1 MTLRNLRFKF
11 RFFTPFSES
20 DILYTVEEFKEDQMY
35 KISTL
40 NKISP
45 VGLAR
50 LNDKY
55 EISKDVDQ
63 AVGILLRSQN
73 LHEMEFSNELLGI
86 ARAGAG
92 VNNIPLDRCA
102 ENGIVVFN
110 TPGANA
116 NAVKELVI
124 AGMLIGARN
133 LNYAMNWAAELSENV
148 SKEVEKGKGQFAGS
162 EIMGKTLGVI
172 GLGSIGVLVA
182 NAAVNLGM
190 NVVGYDP
197 FFGVKSALS
206 LSSCITVT
214 DDLNVLLGQSD
225 FVTMH
230 MPATDKTAKMVNKKL
245 FDKMKEGTI
254 LLNFSRDKLV
264 DEEDLL
270 SAIEA
275 GKVAKYISDFPNDN
289 TVGKDNI
296 VLIPHLGAS
305 TKEAEDNCATM
316 AVLQLMDYIEN
327 GNITNSVNFPSC
339 NLGVIPAGKQRIS
352 ILAKSDVETSSD
364 EIVNLLKEASI
375 KILNMSVQSNN
386 HYKSILIDIENDNL
400 TQNELDSIISHK
412 NIVKIRLLK
421 G

>member
-1 MTLRNLRFKF
+1 
-11 RFFTPFSES
+11 
-20 DILYTVEEFKEDQMY
+20 MY

-55 EISKDVDQ
+55 GISKDVDQ

-206 LSSCITVT
+206 LSSYITVT

-245 FDKMKEGTI
+245 FAKMKEGTI

-352 ILAKSDVETSSD
+352 ILAKSDAETSSD

-400 TQNELDSIISHK
+400 TQNEFDSIISHK
-412 NIVKIRLLK
+412 NVVKVRLLK

>member
-1 MTLRNLRFKF
+1 
-11 RFFTPFSES
+11 
-20 DILYTVEEFKEDQMY
+20 MY

-92 VNNIPLDRCA
+92 VNNIPLDRCT

-245 FDKMKEGTI
+245 FAKMKEGTI

-264 DEEDLL
+264 DEENLL
-270 SAIEA
+270 SAIET

>member
-1 MTLRNLRFKF
+1 
-11 RFFTPFSES
+11 
-20 DILYTVEEFKEDQMY
+20 MY

>member
-1 MTLRNLRFKF
+1 
-11 RFFTPFSES
+11 
-20 DILYTVEEFKEDQMY
+20 
-35 KISTL
+35 
-40 NKISP
+40 
-45 VGLAR
+45 
-50 LNDKY
+50 
-55 EISKDVDQ
+55 
-63 AVGILLRSQN
+63 
-73 LHEMEFSNELLGI
+73 
-86 ARAGAG
+86 
-92 VNNIPLDRCA
+92 
-102 ENGIVVFN
+102 
-110 TPGANA
+110 
-116 NAVKELVI
+116 
-124 AGMLIGARN
+124 
-133 LNYAMNWAAELSENV
+133 
-148 SKEVEKGKGQFAGS
+148 
-162 EIMGKTLGVI
+162 
-172 GLGSIGVLVA
+172 
-182 NAAVNLGM
+182 
-190 NVVGYDP
+190 
-197 FFGVKSALS
+197 
-206 LSSCITVT
+206 
-214 DDLNVLLGQSD
+214 
-225 FVTMH
+225 
-230 MPATDKTAKMVNKKL
+230 
-245 FDKMKEGTI
+245 MKEGTI

-270 SAIEA
+270 SAIET

-352 ILAKSDVETSSD
+352 ILAKSDAETSSD

-412 NIVKIRLLK
+412 NIVKVRLLK

>member
-1 MTLRNLRFKF
+1 
-11 RFFTPFSES
+11 
-20 DILYTVEEFKEDQMY
+20 MY

-172 GLGSIGVLVA
+172 GLGSIGALVA

-197 FFGVKSALS
+197 FFSVKSALS

-245 FDKMKEGTI
+245 FDKMKQGTI

-275 GKVAKYISDFPNDN
+275 GKVAKYISDFPNGN

-339 NLGVIPAGKQRIS
+339 TLGVIPAGKQRIS
-352 ILAKSDVETSSD
+352 ILAKSDAETSSD

-375 KILNMSVQSNN
+375 KILNMSIQSNN

>member
-1 MTLRNLRFKF
+1 
-11 RFFTPFSES
+11 
-20 DILYTVEEFKEDQMY
+20 MY

-55 EISKDVDQ
+55 GISKDVDQ

-172 GLGSIGVLVA
+172 GLGSIGALVA

-206 LSSCITVT
+206 LSSYITVT

-245 FDKMKEGTI
+245 FAKMKEGTI

-352 ILAKSDVETSSD
+352 ILAKSDAETSSD

-400 TQNELDSIISHK
+400 TQNEFDSIISHK
-412 NIVKIRLLK
+412 NVVKVRLLK

>member
-1 MTLRNLRFKF
+1 
-11 RFFTPFSES
+11 
-20 DILYTVEEFKEDQMY
+20 MY

-245 FDKMKEGTI
+245 FAKMKEGTI

-270 SAIEA
+270 SAIET

-375 KILNMSVQSNN
+375 KILNMSIQSNN

-412 NIVKIRLLK
+412 NVVKVRLLK

>member
-1 MTLRNLRFKF
+1 
-11 RFFTPFSES
+11 
-20 DILYTVEEFKEDQMY
+20 MY

-50 LNDKY
+50 LNNKY

-73 LHEMEFSNELLGI
+73 LHEMEFPNALLGI

-133 LNYAMNWAAELSENV
+133 LNYAMDWTAELSENV
-148 SKEVEKGKGQFAGS
+148 SKEVENGKGQFAGS

-197 FFGVKSALS
+197 FFSVKSALS

-230 MPATDKTAKMVNKKL
+230 MPATDKTAKMVNKEL
-245 FDKMKEGTI
+245 FAKMKEGTI

-270 SAIEA
+270 SAIET

-352 ILAKSDVETSSD
+352 ILAKSDAETSSD

-412 NIVKIRLLK
+412 NIVKVRLLK

>member
-1 MTLRNLRFKF
+1 
-11 RFFTPFSES
+11 
-20 DILYTVEEFKEDQMY
+20 MY

-92 VNNIPLDRCA
+92 VNNIPLDRCT

-245 FDKMKEGTI
+245 FAKMKEGTI

-270 SAIEA
+270 SAIET

>member
-1 MTLRNLRFKF
+1 
-11 RFFTPFSES
+11 
-20 DILYTVEEFKEDQMY
+20 MY

-50 LNDKY
+50 LNNKY

-73 LHEMEFSNELLGI
+73 LHEMEFPNALLGI

-133 LNYAMNWAAELSENV
+133 LNYAMDWTAELSENV
-148 SKEVEKGKGQFAGS
+148 SKEVENGKGQFAGS

-172 GLGSIGVLVA
+172 GLGAIGALVA

-197 FFGVKSALS
+197 FFDVKSALS

-245 FDKMKEGTI
+245 FAKMKEGTI

-270 SAIEA
+270 SAIET

-412 NIVKIRLLK
+412 NIVKVRLLK

>member
-1 MTLRNLRFKF
+1 
-11 RFFTPFSES
+11 
-20 DILYTVEEFKEDQMY
+20 MY

-50 LNDKY
+50 LNNKY
-55 EISKDVDQ
+55 EISKDVGQ

-73 LHEMEFSNELLGI
+73 LHEMEFPNALLGI

-133 LNYAMNWAAELSENV
+133 LNYAMDWAAELSENV

-172 GLGSIGVLVA
+172 GLGAIGVLVA

-245 FDKMKEGTI
+245 FAKMKEGTI

-270 SAIEA
+270 SAIET

-352 ILAKSDVETSSD
+352 ILAKSDAETSSD

-375 KILNMSVQSNN
+375 KILNMSIQSNN

-412 NIVKIRLLK
+412 NVVKVRLLK